1 MRSIA
6 LIQARLSSSRLP
18 AKVLLPIENIPLVVL
33 AAKRASNT
41 GIEVLVVTSTDVSD
55 DMLCDELKKKN
66 IKYYRGSLNNTLNRF
81 VSALKEFDDQ
91 TIVFRLTADNSF
103 PDGSLLDELEE
114 NFKSQKLDY
123 LICNGHKSGLPHGLS
138 AEVMRLSA
146 LREAS
151 VRTEDLF
158 DLEHVTPYLRRKFGE
173 SYYEKYKT
181 LHMGAYSCGIDIF
194 DDYVTVANIFS
205 KVDNP
210 ITVHWKELLKVL
222 KKNDD
227 ITIVDS
233 PVEKLVLG
241 GAQLGLNYGINNTAG
256 KPSNFI
262 ADRLIKKAISNGVKY
277 IDTAREYGD
286 SENLLGEIL
295 QKGWETRVN
304 VITKLSLLNE
314 CDEHTKH
321 NCVINFVKASVFES
335 CQKIRTN
342 SLYCLM
348 LHRVSHI
355 YDWDGVVWQQLLRF
369 QKDGIIK
376 KLGASVQS
384 PEELAL
390 VLKLDEIEFIQMPFN
405 ILDSRWD
412 IHIEQIKMLKKK
424 RKLIIHTRS
433 PLLQGL
439 LTSSETALWKTANVK
454 NSTTIIEWLNKIA
467 QQHDYKSVVSLAL
480 NYVKSHDWVDGIVVG
495 MEAEK
500 LLDENLKFF
509 SNKCLTKDELLSIK
523 KSRPIL
529 SEATLNPTNWRV

>member
-1 MRSIA
+1 MKSIA
-6 LIQARLSSSRLP
+6 LIQARLSSNRLP
-18 AKVLLPIENIPLVVL
+18 AKVLLPIQTIPLVVL

-41 GIEVLVVTSTDVSD
+41 GIEVLVVTSTESSD
-55 DMLCDELKKKN
+55 DALCQELKTQD
-66 IKYYRGSLNNTLNRF
+66 IKYYRGSLNNVLNRF
-81 VSALKEFDDQ
+81 VSALEEYDDK

-103 PDGSLLDELEE
+103 PDGALLDELEE

-138 AEVMRLSA
+138 AEVMRVCT

-151 VRTEDLF
+151 SKTQNLY

-181 LHMGAYSCGIDIF
+181 LKMGAYSCGIDIF
-194 DDYVTVANIFS
+194 DDYAIVANIFS
-205 KVDNP
+205 KIDNP
-210 ITVHWKELLKVL
+210 ITVHWKKLLEVL
-222 KKNDD
+222 KKNDKV
-227 ITIVDS
+227 TMVDS
-233 PVEKLVLG
+233 PIKKLVLG
-241 GAQLGLNYGINNTAG
+241 GAQLGLNYGINNKVG
-256 KPSNFI
+256 KPSRLM
-262 ADRLIKKAISNGVKY
+262 ADRLVKKAISNGVKY

-295 QKGWETRVN
+295 QNGWETRVDI
-304 VITKLSLLNE
+304 ITKLSQLNE
-314 CDEHTKH
+314 CDENTNH
-321 NCVINFVKASVFES
+321 NCIINFVKASVFES

-348 LHRVSHI
+348 LHKVSHI
-355 YDWDGVVWQQLLRF
+355 YDWEGIVWRQLLSL

-390 VLKLDEIEFIQMPFN
+390 VLELDQIELIQMPFN

-412 IHIEQIKMLKKK
+412 SHIEEIKKLKKK
-424 RKLIIHTRS
+424 RKLTIHTRS

-439 LTSSETALWKTANVK
+439 LTSPEKAIWKIANVE
-454 NSTTIIEWLNKIA
+454 NSTTVIEWLNKIT
-467 QQHDYKSVVSLAL
+467 QQHNCKSVVGLAL

-509 SNKCLTKDELLSIK
+509 SKKCFTKDELLSIE

-529 SEATLNPTNWRV
+529 SESTLNPTNWRV

>member
-1 MRSIA
+1 MKSIA

-55 DMLCDELKKKN
+55 DMLCEELKKQN

-103 PDGSLLDELEE
+103 PDGSLLDELEV

-138 AEVMRLSA
+138 AEVMRLCA
-146 LREAS
+146 LREAA

-173 SYYEKYKT
+173 YYYEKYKS
-181 LHMGAYSCGIDIF
+181 LDMGAYSCGIDIF
-194 DDYVTVANIFS
+194 DDYVIVANVFS

-210 ITVHWKELLKVL
+210 ITIHWKELLKVL
-222 KKNDD
+222 KKNDN

-262 ADRLIKKAISNGVKY
+262 ADRLVKKAISNGVKY

-314 CDEHTKH
+314 CDEHTNH
-321 NCVINFVKASVFES
+321 NSVINLVKASVFES

-355 YDWDGVVWQQLLRF
+355 YDWDGVVWQQLLSF

-390 VLKLDEIEFIQMPFN
+390 VLKLEEIEFIQMPFN

-412 IHIEQIKMLKKK
+412 SHIEKIKMFKKK
-424 RKLIIHTRS
+424 RKLTIHTRS

-439 LTSSETALWKTANVK
+439 LTSSESALWKTANVK

-467 QQHDYKSVVSLAL
+467 QQHDYKSVVGLAL